1 MTTFIAV
8 QNGDQAQGY
17 LVTNGEAFTARS
29 GSNLYGR
36 GNIPAGD
43 YKVGAGQDVRYDQ
56 RNSMAKGNQKGFKK
70 FLISGV
76 GPTDAGGGLIKDKRY
91 PKKPRE
97 GIMFHYDGKKPGT
110 EGCIGYDDVRA
121 QTALENARAAG
132 DTDVRVI
139 YVKSDAEA
147 RAMTKQL
154 TGKDPPPMTRGFGND
169 GPAPRATPA
178 AKKPQ
183 RRRRTSQ
190 QRGDTSRIQ
199 HGARMAEG
207 ERTVL
212 LGEKMLMAAHV
223 DAAHT
228 GGGRVA
234 RGSNSVYVG
243 RRLLPFGRVSDP
255 TTDGSELATGE
266 PSVMVG

>member
-8 QNGDQAQGY
+8 QNGNQAQGY

-29 GSNLYGR
+29 GSNAYGR

-43 YKVGAGQDVRYDQ
+43 YKVGEAQDVRYDQ
-56 RNSMAKGNQKGFKK
+56 RNSMAKGNQRGFKK

-76 GPTDAGGGLIKDKRY
+76 GPTNAGGGLIKDKRY

-97 GIMFHYDGKKPGT
+97 GIMFHYDGNNPGT

-121 QTALENARAAG
+121 QTALQNARAAG
-132 DTDVRVI
+132 DKDVHVV

-147 RAMTKQL
+147 RAMAKKL
-154 TGKDPPPMTRGFGND
+154 TGKDPPPMTRGFGNN
-169 GPAPRATPA
+169 GPRKPA
-178 AKKPQ
+178 AKKPKRRKKASQ
-183 RRRRTSQ
+183 R
-190 QRGDTSRIQ
+190 RGDTSRIR
-199 HGARMAEG
+199 HGARMAQG
-207 ERTVL
+207 EPTVV
-212 LGEKMLMAAHV
+212 LGQKMLMAAHV

-228 GGGRVA
+228 GGGKVA
-234 RGSNSVYVG
+234 KGSNSVYVG
-243 RRLLPFGRVSDP
+243 KRMLAFGRVSDP